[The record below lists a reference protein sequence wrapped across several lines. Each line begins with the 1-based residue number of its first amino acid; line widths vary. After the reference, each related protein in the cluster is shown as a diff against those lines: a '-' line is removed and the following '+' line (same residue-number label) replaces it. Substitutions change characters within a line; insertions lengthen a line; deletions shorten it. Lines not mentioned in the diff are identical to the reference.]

1 MKNGEVIDLY
11 EDYNIPV
18 NEGIVGDFKRGK
30 KKFLEFGDRLFCFY
44 TIPFDQIS
52 FIAMTDVK
60 KVVLSKAAEMLPIHD
75 TGLCP
80 IYTITKGR

>member
-1 MKNGEVIDLY
+1 MSAPKEPEYYQHFELHMKNGEVIDLY

-60 KVVLSKAAEMLPIHD
+60 KVV
-75 TGLCP
+75 
-80 IYTITKGR
+80 